1 MRGLFPHP
9 LLTFGLLVFW
19 LILQQTLSL
28 GHIILGTII
37 GIVAGLATSALGL
50 EKPKLKKPWLIPQL
64 FFVVTTDIIRSN
76 LAVAWI
82 ILTRGEGPKSA
93 QFLEIPLE
101 LRDPN
106 GLAFLSIII
115 TSTPGTVWV
124 EYDDEASTLLLHILD
139 VVDEQTWIDTIKNR
153 YERLLLEILA

>member
-1 MRGLFPHP
+1 MSRLFPHP
-9 LLTFGLLVFW
+9 ILTLGLIVFW
-19 LILQQTLSL
+19 LILQQSFSL
-28 GHIILGTII
+28 GHILLGTII
-37 GIVAGLATSALGL
+37 GIGAGLATSTLGL
-50 EKPKLKKPWLIPQL
+50 QKPKLKKPWLIPQL
-64 FFVVTTDIIRSN
+64 FLIVTIDIIRSN

-82 ILTRGEGPKSA
+82 ILTQGEGPKKA
-93 QFLEIPLE
+93 QFLEIPLD

-139 VVDEQTWIDTIKNR
+139 VIDEQEWIDTIKNR

>member
-1 MRGLFPHP
+1 MSRLFPHP
-9 LLTFGLLVFW
+9 ILTLGLIVFW
-19 LILQQTLSL
+19 LILQQSFSL
-28 GHIILGTII
+28 GHILLGTII
-37 GIVAGLATSALGL
+37 GIGAGLATSTLGL
-50 EKPKLKKPWLIPQL
+50 QKPKLKKPWLIPQL
-64 FFVVTTDIIRSN
+64 FLIVTIDIIRSN
-76 LAVAWI
+76 LAVAWV
-82 ILTRGEGPKSA
+82 ILTQGEGPKKA
-93 QFLEIPLE
+93 QFLEIPLD

-139 VVDEQTWIDTIKNR
+139 VIDEQEWIDTIKNR